1 MQQALS
7 VLQTGRE
14 WLLAVGVF
22 SGFVAGVALWR
33 PAWARW
39 PLQIC
44 AAVHLILVPWAAW
57 TSHAALAEALPAF
70 GTIGM
75 LMEVVTVLATEAG
88 LVVAMVA
95 TQRIYA
101 ERVRGRAP
109 KTRA

>member
-1 MQQALS
+1 
-7 VLQTGRE
+7 
-14 WLLAVGVF
+14 
-22 SGFVAGVALWR
+22 
-33 PAWARW
+33 
-39 PLQIC
+39 
-44 AAVHLILVPWAAW
+44 
-57 TSHAALAEALPAF
+57 
-70 GTIGM
+70 M